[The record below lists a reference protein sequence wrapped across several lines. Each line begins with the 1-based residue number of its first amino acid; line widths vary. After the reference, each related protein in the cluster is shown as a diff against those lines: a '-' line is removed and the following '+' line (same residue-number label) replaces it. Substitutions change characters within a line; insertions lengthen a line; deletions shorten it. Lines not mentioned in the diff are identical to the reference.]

1 MDFAIIKTG
10 GKQYRVRKGEELAV
24 ERLEGEVGSPVT
36 FSEVLMTGGESDS
49 ATRVGKP
56 LVEGASVKAEIV
68 EQLRAEKI
76 LVFKKRRRKNSR
88 RLQGHR
94 QMLTRV
100 RIQDISA

>member
-24 ERLEGEVGSPVT
+24 ERLDGEVGSPVT
-36 FSEVLMTGGESDS
+36 FSEVLMTGSAASDS
-49 ATRVGKP
+49 TRVGKP
-56 LVEGASVKAEIV
+56 LLEGASVKAEIV

-88 RLQGHR
+88 SLRGHR